1 MNKWGIDIFVVGGE
15 NASIPY
21 IHPSKPSDMS
31 MVLLNFIFSPMP
43 KIHING
49 RSSGHNS
56 SQELDELRTSY
67 DTSSSLM
74 GIGRSTIA
82 IITPTN
88 TMYSEYSF
96 CGIVLLI
103 ICDWFALVIM
113 IAIRDDRSW
122 KLKKVIFFT
131 IVDLNVHRCTYIL
144 KSNFRVTFTNA
155 KLSNW
160 CNVQQVNLYLI
171 LFIIKNHISTKS
183 CMYKLKLS
191 TRCFELVR
199 LSENKNCILD

>member
-1 MNKWGIDIFVVGGE
+1 
-15 NASIPY
+15 
-21 IHPSKPSDMS
+21 
-31 MVLLNFIFSPMP
+31 MVN
-43 KIHING
+43 
-49 RSSGHNS
+49 
-56 SQELDELRTSY
+56 
-67 DTSSSLM
+67 
-74 GIGRSTIA
+74 GRSTIA
-82 IITPTN
+82 IITHTN

-96 CGIVLLI
+96 FWIVLLI
-103 ICDWFALVIM
+103 ICGWFALVIM
-113 IAIRDDRSW
+113 IAIREERQW

-144 KSNFRVTFTNA
+144 KSNFRVTFTNT

-191 TRCFELVR
+191 TRCFELVQWKWKSS
-199 LSENKNCILD
+199 LSENKNCILDSTSNVRMSINDFYMFSLNFIALQNENEP